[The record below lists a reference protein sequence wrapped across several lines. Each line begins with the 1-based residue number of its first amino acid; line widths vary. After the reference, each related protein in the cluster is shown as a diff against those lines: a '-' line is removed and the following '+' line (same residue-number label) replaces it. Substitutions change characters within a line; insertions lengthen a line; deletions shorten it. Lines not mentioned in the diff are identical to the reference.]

1 METIEFTNTETSLVV
16 LPDEVKELAQKVPE
30 SKQKEVQTILS
41 QIFAGT
47 ADWEKQV
54 DAIEVKDI
62 NDRMSIQLADVAR
75 RNVKAARLA
84 GEKLF
89 DAKRDAVQ
97 MEMHN
102 YKLED
107 SLWLKSKQIMQLK
120 FKAIEEKAEWKAK
133 YVERYEAEQKE
144 LLTQLRIE
152 KVIKFSSEVN
162 RIEIENMSD
171 NLFNIFLS
179 GLEKA
184 FNDKI
189 EAERKA
195 EEDRVAKEKADLAE
209 RERIILEN
217 IRLQKEAEE
226 REKQIEAERKKV
238 REESVEKERIAEI
251 ERKKQADILKAE
263 QEKAAKEKAE
273 LLAKAEKELK
283 EKQRLEKEI
292 ADKKA
297 EEERVKKQTEAKIE
311 AEKKAK
317 ALAEKKA
324 KLAPD
329 KIKILQFGQALND
342 VPRPQIKSIEAI
354 EIMAT
359 INGLLVKL
367 NNYIVEN
374 ANKL

>member
-329 KIKILQFGQALND
+329 KIKILEFGQALND

>member
-16 LPDEVKELAQKVPE
+16 LPDEVKELAQRVPE

-329 KIKILQFGQALND
+329 KIKILEFGQALND